1 MTSFAPRISPRLLQ
15 ALVELDDPG
24 LPVAEI
30 NRRLGREAERL
41 GLPRPSYERVRVILH
56 EARRLQ
62 ARRRRQ
68 TTLSVLVDVM
78 FRVRPQEAILDH
90 LAGIPLPK
98 LRP

>member
-1 MTSFAPRISPRLLQ
+1 LLQ

-56 EARRLQ
+56 DARRLQ